1 MDNKYNT
8 RWRRRTTDITGE
20 QTTKILLLI
29 STRDEFLNLPK
40 HQKLKPQQQDYLQYI
55 ADLSLIDRIVKC
67 LKQ

>member
-8 RWRRRTTDITGE
+8 RWRRRIANITRE

-29 STRDEFLNLPK
+29 STRDEFLSLPK
-40 HQKLKPQQQDYLQYI
+40 HQKLKPQRQDYLQYI